1 MQVAICDDEEQ
12 ERESIVAL
20 LKQYAPDLVPV
31 CFSSADNLLQASRD
45 TFFPL
50 IYLDIEMD
58 STNGFDAAEE
68 LMAKTVT
75 PLIVFVTKSTT
86 YTVRGYDVAFH
97 YLVKPICEQKFAEV
111 LERALHILTRRYFC
125 FSSEGV
131 LQRIPL
137 RDILYFE
144 SQSYM
149 LLIHTQHIT
158 YKTRL
163 SLKDVE
169 SNLCKASFFRIHAS
183 FLVNLHYVVR
193 IFKTDVE
200 LQDGTLLKISR
211 GKKKAFDLAFTAF
224 LRANI

>member
-31 CFSSADNLLQASRD
+31 CFSSADDL
-45 TFFPL
+45 
-50 IYLDIEMD
+50 
-58 STNGFDAAEE
+58 
-68 LMAKTVT
+68 
-75 PLIVFVTKSTT
+75 LIVFVTKSTT

-97 YLVKPICEQKFAEV
+97 YLVKPIYEQKFAEV
-111 LERALHILTRRYFC
+111 LERALHILTPRYFC